1 MGKGVGGGAGVGVGT
16 WSANTQ
22 FVTLRTKLNWFE
34 SGKYLQGKE
43 QGKGRGNGRGKGTW
57 ERTRKGIQ
65 KRGETGR
72 KGRGKRGFNMVR
84 LRVTPCGEWLGA
96 HKTRSLSFCN
106 TSHSINYT
114 SVHPPISSKI
124 VARTHACTL
133 PKRGSCIVGNVR
145 SARTAAPRPARLV
158 RCSPD
163 YRCVGP
169 RHQHTSSS
177 GQSPPAQVYKA
188 VR

>member
-1 MGKGVGGGAGVGVGT
+1 MPHHSLLCAAISSAVIMGKVVGGGAGVGVGT

-34 SGKYLQGKE
+34 SGKYLQGKGIG
-43 QGKGRGNGRGKGTW
+43 QDK
-57 ERTRKGIQ
+57 ERDTK
-65 KRGETGR
+65 KGETGR
-72 KGRGKRGFNMVR
+72 KGRGERGFNMVR

-96 HKTRSLSFCN
+96 HTRSLSFCN

-145 SARTAAPRPARLV
+145 SARTAAPHPARLV

-177 GQSPPAQVYKA
+177 GQSPPAQA